1 MGSLSPNFS
10 PSRSNQIIKMTE
22 AAAATPKVKKTT
34 KAKPKASHPPF
45 KAMTKAALVALKE
58 SKGSSRQA
66 ILKYI
71 MANYKLQS
79 SDPKRVNSYLKAAL
93 LRGLKDGSLK
103 NAKGKGVSGS
113 FKLAEKPKAP
123 KKAADKPKKAKSP
136 KKKSAAKPKKAAT
149 AAKPKKSPAKKAAA
163 KKPKVAKKPAAEKKP
178 KAAKSPA
185 KKAVAKKPKAAK
197 KSPAKKAKAAKK

>member
-79 SDPKRVNSYLKAAL
+79 SDPKKVNSYLKAAL

-123 KKAADKPKKAKSP
+123 KKAAKKTTKKAADKPKKAKSP
-136 KKKSAAKPKKAAT
+136 KKKS

>member
-79 SDPKRVNSYLKAAL
+79 SDPK
-93 LRGLKDGSLK
+93 
-103 NAKGKGVSGS
+103 
-113 FKLAEKPKAP
+113 
-123 KKAADKPKKAKSP
+123 KAKSP

-149 AAKPKKSPAKKAAA
+149 AAKPKKSPAKKA
-163 KKPKVAKKPAAEKKP
+163 
-178 KAAKSPA
+178 
-185 KKAVAKKPKAAK
+185 
-197 KSPAKKAKAAKK
+197 

>member
-79 SDPKRVNSYLKAAL
+79 SDPKKVNSYLKAAL

-123 KKAADKPKKAKSP
+123 KKAAKKTTKKAADKPKKAKSP

-163 KKPKVAKKPAAEKKP
+163 KKPK
-178 KAAKSPA
+178 AAKSPA

-197 KSPAKKAKAAKK
+197 KSPAKKAKAAK

>member
-58 SKGSSRQA
+58 SKGSSGQA

-79 SDPKRVNSYLKAAL
+79 SDPKKVNSYLKAAL

-123 KKAADKPKKAKSP
+123 KKAAKKTTKKAADKPKKAKSP
-136 KKKSAAKPKKAAT
+136 KKKS